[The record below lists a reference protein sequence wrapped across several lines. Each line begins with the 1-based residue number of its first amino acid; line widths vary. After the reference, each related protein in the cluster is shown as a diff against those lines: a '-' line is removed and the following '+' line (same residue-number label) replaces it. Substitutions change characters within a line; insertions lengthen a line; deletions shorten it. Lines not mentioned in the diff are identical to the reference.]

1 MAEEMKIT
9 NLRLNV
15 SFLNDSALLSDEE
28 LGRLVRYGLHYVKGD
43 ADYAMLKGNE
53 YFLAPTIERYV
64 SEDNERYALTCKNN
78 KRNIQKRWEKSKDTT
93 VYDRIQTYTNDT
105 NTKTKSNTNTNT
117 NIKRERNFVP
127 PTLDEVKAYCNE
139 KGYRINPER
148 FVAFYASKGWKVGN
162 QSMKD
167 WKAAVVSWEQRRKEE
182 AVPANQDSSSDMGDI
197 FSKALSKMKE
207 HRE

>member
-53 YFLAPTIERYV
+53 YFLAPTIERYA
-64 SEDNERYALTCKNN
+64 SEDNERYVQTCKNN
-78 KRNIQKRWEKSKDTT
+78 RRNIQKRWDKSKDTT

-105 NTKTKSNTNTNT
+105 NTKTKSNTNTN
-117 NIKRERNFVP
+117 IKRERNFVP

-139 KGYRINPER
+139 KGYKVNPER

-167 WKAAVVSWEQRRKEE
+167 WRAAVVSWEQRRKEE
-182 AVPANQDSSSDMGDI
+182 AVPTNQDSTNDVGDV

>member
-105 NTKTKSNTNTNT
+105 NTKTKSNTNTN
-117 NIKRERNFVP
+117 IKRERNFVP

-162 QSMKD
+162 QPMKD

-182 AVPANQDSSSDMGDI
+182 AVPTNQDSNSDMGDI

-207 HRE
+207 QRE

>member
-105 NTKTKSNTNTNT
+105 NTKTKSNTNTN
-117 NIKRERNFVP
+117 IKRERNFVP

>member
-105 NTKTKSNTNTNT
+105 NTKTKSNTNTN
-117 NIKRERNFVP
+117 IKRERNFVP

-162 QSMKD
+162 QPMKD

-182 AVPANQDSSSDMGDI
+182 AVPTNQDSNSDMGDI

-207 HRE
+207 QR

>member
-105 NTKTKSNTNTNT
+105 NTKTKSNTNTN
-117 NIKRERNFVP
+117 IKRERNFVP

-162 QSMKD
+162 QPMKD

-182 AVPANQDSSSDMGDI
+182 AVPTNQDSNSDMGDI

>member
-64 SEDNERYALTCKNN
+64 SEDNERYEQTVE
-78 KRNIQKRWEKSKDTT
+78 KRRAAAAMRWNANDANASKSMHMDAKDA
-93 VYDRIQTYTNDT
+93 
-105 NTKTKSNTNTNT
+105 NTKTKTKSNTNT

-162 QSMKD
+162 QPMKD

-182 AVPANQDSSSDMGDI
+182 AVPTNQDSNSDMGDI

-207 HRE
+207 QR

>member
-64 SEDNERYALTCKNN
+64 TEDNERYGQTVEKRRAAAAMRWNANN
-78 KRNIQKRWEKSKDTT
+78 ANASKSMHMDAKDA
-93 VYDRIQTYTNDT
+93 
-105 NTKTKSNTNTNT
+105 NTKTKTKSKT
-117 NIKRERNFVP
+117 NINRERNFVP

-139 KGYRINPER
+139 KGYKVNPER

-167 WKAAVVSWEQRRKEE
+167 WRAAVVSWEQRRKEE
-182 AVPANQDSSSDMGDI
+182 AVPTNQDSANDVGDV

>member
-1 MAEEMKIT
+1 MEMKNDTEQKGFVVYGDYKAVIDE
-9 NLRLNV
+9 LDDEQVGKLFRGMLNYFV
-15 SFLNDSALLSDEE
+15 DGEDPNFTD
-28 LGRLVRYGLHYVKGD
+28 V
-43 ADYAMLKGNE
+43 LKFVFIPIKQQMDRDGCK
-53 YFLAPTIERYV
+53 YQKKCER
-64 SEDNERYALTCKNN
+64 NRANINKRWGKNN
-78 KRNIQKRWEKSKDTT
+78 TT
-93 VYDRIQTYTNDT
+93 VYDGIRTYTNDT
-105 NTKTKSNTNTNT
+105 NTKTKSNTNT

-182 AVPANQDSSSDMGDI
+182 AVPANQDSNSDMGDI
-197 FSKALSKMKE
+197 FSKALNKMKE

>member
-64 SEDNERYALTCKNN
+64 TEDNERYEQTVE
-78 KRNIQKRWEKSKDTT
+78 KRRAAAAMRWNANDANASKSMHMDAKDA
-93 VYDRIQTYTNDT
+93 
-105 NTKTKSNTNTNT
+105 NTKTKTKSKT
-117 NIKRERNFVP
+117 NINRERNFVP

-139 KGYRINPER
+139 KGYKVNPER

-167 WKAAVVSWEQRRKEE
+167 WRAAVVSWEQRRKEE
-182 AVPANQDSSSDMGDI
+182 AVPANQDSTNNDVGDV